1 MTVERWIR
9 VVAGM
14 FVLLSVAL
22 SVPECPLFVSR
33 KFLFFTTFVGF
44 MLFQSG
50 FTRFCPMEIVLR
62 TLGVKASA
70 GAAAK

>member
-1 MTVERWIR
+1 MNVERWIR
-9 VVAGM
+9 VVAGT

-50 FTRFCPMEIVLR
+50 FTRFCPMEIILR
-62 TLGVKASA
+62 ALGVKQSA
-70 GAAAK
+70 GAAGS